1 MKTCNIKSLNWIL
14 GIVLA
19 ILSIVTSLADSFDS
33 SWFEPILIV
42 TSPIAGGIAI
52 LVGLQYHNFWG
63 LGPNSR
69 HFWALYSTISACVV
83 FGVVICAVND
93 ATVDPYLSNSPLMYL
108 AFCLFPVFGM
118 FIGMVWNL
126 VDDIRASLMYR

>member
-1 MKTCNIKSLNWIL
+1 
-14 GIVLA
+14 
-19 ILSIVTSLADSFDS
+19 
-33 SWFEPILIV
+33 
-42 TSPIAGGIAI
+42 
-52 LVGLQYHNFWG
+52 
-63 LGPNSR
+63 
-69 HFWALYSTISACVV
+69 V